1 MLFIV
6 NNLDFDKIYYYGNDK
21 PLHVSVG
28 DKSEKHLQIMDV
40 SKNGRRI
47 PGKKAYGNK
56 AKLLAEE
63 LIKVSISGM
72 P

>member
-1 MLFIV
+1 MF
-6 NNLDFDKIYYYGNDK
+6 NANDADFDRNYYYVNDK

-28 DKSEKHLQIMDV
+28 HKSEKHLQIMDV

-56 AKLLAEE
+56 AKLLAEA

>member
-1 MLFIV
+1 MFNTNDGAINRHYSYV
-6 NNLDFDKIYYYGNDK
+6 NDK
-21 PLHVSVG
+21 PLHVSFG
-28 DKSEKHLQIMDV
+28 HKTEKHLQIMDV
-40 SKNGRRI
+40 SEKRRHI